1 MIKLKINYLL
11 KLSICIMLMVPS
23 GTDYADN
30 KLCRQRGEKNIGDIS
45 NA

>member
-1 MIKLKINYLL
+1 
-11 KLSICIMLMVPS
+11 MLEVSS

-45 NA
+45 NV